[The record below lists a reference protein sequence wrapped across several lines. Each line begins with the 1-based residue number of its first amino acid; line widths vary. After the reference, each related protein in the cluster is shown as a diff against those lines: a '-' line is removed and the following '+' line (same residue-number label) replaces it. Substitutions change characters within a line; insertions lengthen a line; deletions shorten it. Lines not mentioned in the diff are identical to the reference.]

1 MATSTSLSSPGIGSG
16 LDVNAI
22 VSGLL
27 AVEQRPVLILQKA
40 EAKLQ
45 AKLSGFG
52 QIQSLTSALNDA
64 LTTLSKPETFRQT
77 IASSSDASSV
87 FVSSSTTATAASYSV
102 SVSKLA
108 AAQTLVSP
116 TGQFTSASDVV
127 GTGTLTIRL
136 GDWNNVTPPAQ
147 PSSFT
152 PKAGSSD
159 VVIAIDSADQTLQG
173 VRDKINAANAGV
185 TASIVTDA
193 NGARLSIRSNSTGE
207 TNGFRINVAE
217 TGAAGLAR
225 MQYDPQ
231 TIVAPGDPTLTY
243 AQAASNTEGT
253 INGISVSSTSD
264 SLADAIPGVNFRF
277 NKITTSP
284 VTVSV
289 NTNLEAIK
297 TAVNKLVATYN
308 DFSNVV
314 GQQTSYNA
322 GTKQAGLFQG
332 DATAVGLLSQVR
344 SYISQSSTASS
355 TFGSLSSMGIE
366 LQKDGSLKVNST
378 KLDAALTNL
387 PEMSKAFSD
396 AGTGGNNIGLA
407 KRFGTY
413 TAGLLAATG
422 TFQSQTKSLQAS
434 IAANT
439 KDQQR
444 VNDRLA
450 LTEQRL
456 RAQYSALDVTMSKYN
471 ALNKYVTQQ
480 FSTNNN
486 NNNI

>member
-1 MATSTSLSSPGIGSG
+1 MATATSLSSPGIGSG

-22 VSGLL
+22 ITGLL
-27 AVEQRPVLILQKA
+27 AVEQRPVQVLQRA
-40 EAKLQ
+40 EARLQ

-52 QIQSLTSALNDA
+52 QIQSLTSTLNDA
-64 LTTLSKPETFRQT
+64 LATLSKPETFKQT

-116 TGQFTSASDVV
+116 TGQFSVATDVV
-127 GTGTLTIRL
+127 GTGTITIRL
-136 GDWNNVTPPAQ
+136 GDWNNVTPPTQ
-147 PSSFT
+147 PNAFT

-159 VVIAIDSADQTLQG
+159 VVIPIDTADQSLQG

-193 NGARLSIRSNSTGE
+193 SGARLSIRSNSTGE

-217 TGAAGLAR
+217 SGAAGLAR
-225 MQYDPQ
+225 LQYDPQ
-231 TIVAPGDPTLTY
+231 TIITPGAPTLTY

-253 INGISVSSTSD
+253 INGIAVSSTSD
-264 SLADAIPGVNFRF
+264 SLADAIQGVSFRF

-289 NTNLEAIK
+289 NTNVDAIRS
-297 TAVNKLVATYN
+297 AVNKLVSAYN
-308 DFSNVV
+308 DFSSVM
-314 GQQTSYNA
+314 GQQTSYDA
-322 GTKQAGLFQG
+322 GTKKAGLFQG

-344 SYISQSSTASS
+344 SYISQSTTASS
-355 TFGSLSSMGIE
+355 AFSSLSSMGVE

-387 PEMSKAFSD
+387 PELSKAFSNV
-396 AGTGGNNIGLA
+396 GTGGNSVGLA
-407 KRFGTY
+407 KRFGAY
-413 TAGLLAATG
+413 TEGLLAATG
-422 TFQSQTKSLQAS
+422 TFQSQSKSIRDS
-434 IAANT
+434 ITANT

-456 RAQYSALDVTMSKYN
+456 RAQYSALDVTMSRNN
-471 ALNKYVTQQ
+471 ALNNYVTQQ
-480 FSTNNN
+480 FSNNN
-486 NNNI
+486 NNNR